1 MNGMARM
8 PVPDFFPTLATGP
21 IALPE
26 KRRVLDHVGM
36 WYAARSQHG
45 IDDRMWFGLYR
56 NGQPSA
62 QWYTC
67 SHRFSDGI
75 GALPLLLRQVCS
87 HDAGHLPQAREERQP
102 AWRDVWLPKKNR
114 RWPRARLYWKTL
126 LPSLSHCQSHVPVS
140 MLLGVMQSRAI
151 DRAAAAAGVS
161 TTLWLLW
168 CADRALR
175 ETMIEIRSVASWV
188 FPVNLR
194 GVVTAADRHAN
205 HCSGISLH
213 LSENDDARQLKQ
225 QMTARL
231 ASHEH
236 WRKWMLL
243 TVGRWVGQRGV
254 NILFRLFRERA
265 GRHAGSYS
273 NLGEWNVPGLDGISC
288 AAPGSPAYPVSVGT
302 VLCNGRR
309 TLSCRLHPVVGG
321 NARLALDFLRCWRRL
336 SLGIDT
342 APARAD

>member
-26 KRRVLDHVGM
+26 KRQILDHVGM
-36 WYAARSQHG
+36 WYAARARHG
-45 IDDRMWFGLYR
+45 IDERMWFGLYR
-56 NGQPSA
+56 NGLPSA

-67 SHRFSDGI
+67 SHRYSDGI
-75 GALPLLLRQVCS
+75 GALPLLLRKTCF
-87 HDAGHLPQAREERQP
+87 HDVGDLPKGREERQP
-102 AWRDVWLPKKNR
+102 GWRDVWLPKKSR
-114 RWPRARLYWKTL
+114 CWPRARLYWNSL

-151 DRAAAAAGVS
+151 DRAAARAGVS

-168 CADRALR
+168 TADRALR
-175 ETMIEIRSVASWV
+175 ETLAGKHSVTSWV

-194 GVVTAADRHAN
+194 GAVTAADMHAN
-205 HCSGISLH
+205 HCSGINLH
-213 LSENDDARQLKQ
+213 VSGNGDARKLKE
-225 QMTARL
+225 QMVARL
-231 ASHEH
+231 ASQEH
-236 WRKWMLL
+236 WRNWMLL
-243 TVGRWVGQRGV
+243 TVGRWIGQSGV

-288 AAPGSPAYPVSVGT
+288 AAPGSPAYPVSLGT

-309 TLSCRLHPVVGG
+309 TLACRLHPVIGG
-321 NARLALDFLRCWRRL
+321 NARLALDFLRCWRSL
-336 SLGIDT
+336 SLGTDEV
-342 APARAD
+342 AARTN